1 MRGFVPS
8 LQRRKQKFQT
18 KKHLLM
24 VSRCFFIAGG
34 GVLDAPRADAGIR
47 PCKSFL
53 FCRGLGLGFC
63 RLFFLGGRG
72 FLRRG
77 GVEDGLIVSDSLI
90 QLVDFGLNSVAGSQQ
105 VGILT
110 VGIAGSLSLL
120 QFVQRVG
127 QISLGLI
134 HGSLCV
140 DDPLC
145 RAQFFL
151 GGCGGLIGDTAFQ
164 QNGLFRQ
171 SLLAAVGGG
180 QGQALTVVAAPD
192 SDKALAGGH
201 SQRRH
206 PSE

>member
-1 MRGFVPS
+1 M
-8 LQRRKQKFQT
+8 
-18 KKHLLM
+18 HLLM
-24 VSRCFFIAGG
+24 VSRCFFIAGAAPSTPHG
-34 GVLDAPRADAGIR
+34 GCRHPPLQVVFILPGSRTRILPVVLPRG
-47 PCKSFL
+47 P
-53 FCRGLGLGFC
+53 GFPP
-63 RLFFLGGRG
+63 
-72 FLRRG
+72 RG
-77 GVEDGLIVSDSLI
+77 GIEDSLIVSDGLI
-90 QLVDFGLNSVAGSQQ
+90 QLVDFGLNSVTGSQQ

-180 QGQALTVVAAPD
+180 QGQALAVVAAP
-192 SDKALAGGH
+192 
-201 SQRRH
+201 R
-206 PSE
+206 